1 MPVAAPAPAVAGLA
15 AGPVKTSLVG
25 WNAGNIIS
33 DAVFTNEATMTES
46 QIQSFFNSKVS
57 TCRGGSD
64 QYGPIIC
71 LKDFRIDSVSMPA
84 DKYCKG
90 YTGARNE
97 SAARIIYRVSQACDI
112 NPQVLIVML
121 QKEQG
126 LVTHTWPSKW
136 RYDIA
141 LGQGC
146 PDTAPCDPKFVGFF
160 HQIYGAARQ
169 MQLYMEGRY
178 FTWYAPGK
186 TWNVLYHP
194 NSACGTAPVKIV
206 NKATSALYYYTPYQP
221 NAAALRAGYG
231 TGDSCSSYGNRNFYN
246 YFTDWFGSTQV
257 PAPEPEPEPEP
268 EPGLP
273 LESIDHSDFMVGLD
287 SSGRVWGYAFEDGEF
302 GEKRQLAEGLD
313 QFRGVFSLGDF
324 TGSGYRDFVGISG
337 NGTAWLFT
345 SNGESLRAPQRLAD
359 QWADAV
365 LVAPAGDF
373 NGDGVPDVFT
383 TSKDGTLWLWPGR
396 QGGTFGTRSKVGS
409 GWHVVDL
416 LAGGY
421 DMNGDGVPDL
431 VARWSDGKLITYL
444 GSGSGGWRG
453 TIRAGHGWQ
462 SMDKITVVGNFV
474 GTGAADILA
483 SDADG
488 VLKSY
493 PGIGDGR
500 VRSGDLVGSGWHRM
514 VSAAG
519 AGAPAAPLQAGAGD
533 IDRDG
538 ARDVLGLTETGEL
551 RLYRGAGNG
560 RFAGVKTL
568 DPGWSGDDLLLPM
581 GDFDGDGMSDIARIR
596 ADGELRLHSG
606 DGVAYGAGRKIGHG
620 WRSVDVILSGVD
632 FDGDHVPDV
641 LARNADGTLTL
652 YPGDG
657 HGGWSADRPRIAED
671 WNDVKSAFYSGDF
684 DGDGRPDALVRK
696 TNGTLWL
703 FPILGDGT
711 WGKPRQVGHGWDRMT
726 AVLSPGDFNGDG
738 APDVLARDAAG
749 SLLLY
754 RGDGRGGWLGSQV
767 VGAKW
772 NVISQIR

>member
-1 MPVAAPAPAVAGLA
+1 MASPGIRSARVTLPVRWAVTLLTILGLVIGTAAPVSAASVPVAAPAPAAAGLA

-246 YFTDWFGSTQV
+246 YFTDWFGSTQYKV
-257 PAPEPEPEPEP
+257 PNAPSGVKATAGDARATVAWSAPTSDGGAKVTKYTVTAQ
-268 EPGLP
+268 PGGKTATTTGATKV
-273 LESIDHSDFMVGLD
+273 DVTGL
-287 SSGRVWGYAFEDGEF
+287 A
-302 GEKRQLAEGLD
+302 
-313 QFRGVFSLGDF
+313 
-324 TGSGYRDFVGISG
+324 
-337 NGTAWLFT
+337 NGTAYTFT
-345 SNGESLRAPQRLAD
+345 VTATNAAGTSPASVKSAAVTPKAP
-359 QWADAV
+359 
-365 LVAPAGDF
+365 P
-373 NGDGVPDVFT
+373 P
-383 TSKDGTLWLWPGR
+383 PGSVVR
-396 QGGTFGTRSKVGS
+396 QGGANRFDTAVAVSKAAYPTPGVPVVYVAS
-409 GWHVVDL
+409 GEDFPDA
-416 LAGGY
+416 LAG
-421 DMNGDGVPDL
+421 
-431 VARWSDGKLITYL
+431 
-444 GSGSGGWRG
+444 
-453 TIRAGHGWQ
+453 
-462 SMDKITVVGNFV
+462 
-474 GTGAADILA
+474 AA
-483 SDADG
+483 
-488 VLKSY
+488 
-493 PGIGDGR
+493 
-500 VRSGDLVGSGWHRM
+500 
-514 VSAAG
+514 AAG
-519 AGAPAAPLQAGAGD
+519 ALGGPVLLTRSNALPSAVAAEL
-533 IDRDG
+533 DR
-538 ARDVLGLTETGEL
+538 L
-551 RLYRGAGNG
+551 N
-560 RFAGVKTL
+560 
-568 DPGWSGDDLLLPM
+568 P
-581 GDFDGDGMSDIARIR
+581 ARI
-596 ADGELRLHSG
+596 
-606 DGVAYGAGRKIGHG
+606 
-620 WRSVDVILSGVD
+620 VILGGTGVISSDVESRVKVFSPSVVRQGGANRFDTAVAVSKAAYPTPGVPVVYVASGED
-632 FDGDHVPDV
+632 F
-641 LARNADGTLTL
+641 
-652 YPGDG
+652 
-657 HGGWSADRPRIAED
+657 
-671 WNDVKSAFYSGDF
+671 
-684 DGDGRPDALVRK
+684 PDALAGAAAAGALGGPVLLTRS
-696 TNGTLWL
+696 NALPSAVAAEL
-703 FPILGDGT
+703 DRLNPARIVILGGT
-711 WGKPRQVGHGWDRMT
+711 GVISSDVESRVKVFSPSVVRQGGANRFDT
-726 AVLSPGDFNGDG
+726 AVAVSKAAYPTPGVPVVYVASGEDFPDALAG
-738 APDVLARDAAG
+738 AAAAG
-749 SLLLY
+749 ALGGPVLLTQTNALPSAVAAELD
-754 RGDGRGGWLGSQV
+754 RLNPARIVVLGGTGVVSVNIEKQV
-767 VGAKW
+767 ADYIGG
-772 NVISQIR
+772 